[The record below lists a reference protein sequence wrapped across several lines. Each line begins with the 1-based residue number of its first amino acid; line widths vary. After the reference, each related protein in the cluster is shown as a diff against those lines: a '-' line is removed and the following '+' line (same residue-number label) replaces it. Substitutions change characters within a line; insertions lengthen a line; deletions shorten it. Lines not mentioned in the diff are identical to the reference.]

1 MNGDFVFAVE
11 GWVLI
16 VIDLARV
23 IEIRAIRGFEGMMV
37 MLPSES
43 ITLLRALRATA
54 RKNVSRKKWGGFGAS
69 KPPTKDYYER
79 ERSGSKT
86 VAHGDRNGRD
96 E

>member
-37 MLPSES
+37 ILPVYLISKSQSES

-54 RKNVSRKKWGGFGAS
+54 RKNVSRKKWGGFGAP
-69 KPPTKDYYER
+69 KPP
-79 ERSGSKT
+79 S
-86 VAHGDRNGRD
+86 
-96 E
+96 

>member
-37 MLPSES
+37 MLP
-43 ITLLRALRATA
+43 AY
-54 RKNVSRKKWGGFGAS
+54 
-69 KPPTKDYYER
+69 P
-79 ERSGSKT
+79 
-86 VAHGDRNGRD
+86 
-96 E
+96 